1 MKSKIKSF
9 SLVVCLLA
17 LGFLFVHVFFWDTNT
32 LLFDNE
38 FLITFVGVVLGIST
52 TITTF
57 IFSSTEKIREVIF
70 STRVEENAEK
80 DAEEVYQKFKKGYTE
95 LVEDN
100 SFIFLVFILLII
112 CVACYAI
119 DVPYITCPVF
129 ISKDRLLDSIKMG
142 LSLNCVLAIGDLFLS
157 LSAILK
163 LAVYEK

>member
-57 IFSSTEKIREVIF
+57 IFHRRRK
-70 STRVEENAEK
+70 
-80 DAEEVYQKFKKGYTE
+80 
-95 LVEDN
+95 
-100 SFIFLVFILLII
+100 
-112 CVACYAI
+112 
-119 DVPYITCPVF
+119 
-129 ISKDRLLDSIKMG
+129 
-142 LSLNCVLAIGDLFLS
+142 
-157 LSAILK
+157 
-163 LAVYEK
+163 